1 MSLSSY
7 QALIREL
14 AGALGVPDMRA
25 DESGYVALTIDA
37 QEIHLQYD
45 EDQDQILLF
54 TRLSTVSVDRAAETY
69 GLLLSAN
76 LFWQG
81 SGGATFSI
89 DFDTG
94 RVFLANRQ
102 ALACVTLEVLEK
114 WLEGFAEI
122 TLYWLKR
129 LTIIAAGGDLLTDEA
144 QEAIAPEPDTVL
156 RDRTSWEQRV

>member
-14 AGALGVPDMRA
+14 GGALGVPDMQA
-25 DESGYVALTIDA
+25 DESGYVALTIDT

-45 EDQDQILLF
+45 EDQDRILLF
-54 TRLSTVSVDRAAETY
+54 TRLSAVSVDRAAETY

-94 RVFLANRQ
+94 RVFLADRQ
-102 ALACVTLEVLEK
+102 ALAGVTLEVLEK
-114 WLEGFAEI
+114 WLEGFADI

-144 QEAIAPEPDTVL
+144 QEAVADEPDTTL
-156 RDRTSWEQRV
+156 RDKIIWEQRA

>member
-14 AGALGVPDMRA
+14 GAALGAPDMEA

-37 QEIHLQYD
+37 LEIHLQYD
-45 EDQDQILLF
+45 EEQDRIVLF
-54 TRLSTVSVDRAAETY
+54 TRLSEVSVDRAAETY

-94 RVFLANRQ
+94 RVFLADRRE
-102 ALACVTLEVLEK
+102 LASVSTKLLET
-114 WLEGFAEI
+114 WLEGFVDIAS
-122 TLYWLKR
+122 YWLTR
-129 LTIIAAGGDLLTDEA
+129 LADIEAGGNLLPEETEPSAATASDPRDNDL
-144 QEAIAPEPDTVL
+144 QIA
-156 RDRTSWEQRV
+156 RV